1 MHFYCSLLPL
11 QVLDTY
17 LRPKQH
23 RALKCTIRSIAA
35 VSKTVFPNRNPD
47 YSRNYTAIRT
57 AQQQQ
62 GHRTFLFIYS
72 AATGTVANFLFA
84 LLASIFT
91 LISTRGFHI
100 FGYSIVSNYKRNFK
114 GNQPLI
120 KNISW
125 YKFIHIE
132 HVVKRLT
139 LEVSIKLLGHSLY
152 SIRSFS
158 WFI

>member
-1 MHFYCSLLPL
+1 MHYSHKFYAVRLKCTHMHFYCSLFPL

-17 LRPKQH
+17 FRPKQH

-47 YSRNYTAIRT
+47 YSRNYTVICT
-57 AQQQQ
+57 TQQQQ

-72 AATGTVANFLFA
+72 TVAGTVANFLFA

-100 FGYSIVSNYKRNFK
+100 FGSSIVSNYKAPAKKK
-114 GNQPLI
+114 G
-120 KNISW
+120 ISQATN
-125 YKFIHIE
+125 H
-132 HVVKRLT
+132 
-139 LEVSIKLLGHSLY
+139 
-152 SIRSFS
+152 
-158 WFI
+158 